1 MQDLGMACAYT
12 KGMLT
17 SLARS
22 DSAKRAGFSLI
33 EMLVTVSMLAIMV
46 GMAAPNV
53 SRDISHSRVNGAAQ
67 VVAGD
72 LEQALSLAGRQRRP
86 VRVVVDASA
95 KEIRL
100 LDRVSGTLISR
111 RQLGDMSEF
120 KLYSVSGS
128 PATVD
133 LLPQGVATAPTIV
146 TLSAGGYSRRVTMTR
161 GGHVRVSP

>member
-1 MQDLGMACAYT
+1 MIT
-12 KGMLT
+12 R
-17 SLARS
+17 LAHPTR
-22 DSAKRAGFSLI
+22 ALRAGFSLI
-33 EMLVTVSMLAIMV
+33 EMMVTVSMLGIMV
-46 GMAAPNV
+46 GMVAPNV
-53 SRDISHSRVNGAAQ
+53 SKDISHSRVNGAAQ

-86 VRVVVDASA
+86 IRVVIDGSA

-100 LDRVSGTLISR
+100 TDRVSGQLISR
-111 RQLGDMSEF
+111 RALGNLTEY
-120 KLYSVSGS
+120 KLYSVAGS

-133 LLPQGVATAPTIV
+133 VLPHGVATASTIV

>member
-1 MQDLGMACAYT
+1 MAPAYKEAMNT
-12 KGMLT
+12 R
-17 SLARS
+17 LALSER
-22 DSAKRAGFSLI
+22 ALRAGFSLI
-33 EMLVTVSMLAIMV
+33 EMLVTVSMLGIMV

-53 SRDISHSRVNGAAQ
+53 SKDISHSRVNRAAQ

-86 VRVVVDASA
+86 VRVVFDGAR

-100 LDRVSGTLISR
+100 VDRVSGTLISR
-111 RQLGDMSEF
+111 RALGDVSDY

-128 PATVD
+128 PSTVD
-133 LLPQGVATAPTIV
+133 LLPQGVATASTIV

>member
-1 MQDLGMACAYT
+1 MQDLGMARAYT
-12 KGMLT
+12 EGMLT

-22 DSAKRAGFSLI
+22 DSANRAGFSLI

-53 SRDISHSRVNGAAQ
+53 SKDISHARVNGAAQ

-72 LEQALSLAGRQRRP
+72 LEKALSLAGRQRRP
-86 VRVVVDASA
+86 VRVVVDGSA

-111 RQLGDMSEF
+111 RHLGDVSDF
-120 KLYSVSGS
+120 KLYSVAGS
-128 PATVD
+128 PSTVD
-133 LLPQGVATAPTIV
+133 VLPHGVATATTIV
-146 TLSAGGYSRRVTMTR
+146 TLSAGDYSRRVTMTR